1 MKRHLISAIIMIAF
15 YGELK
20 AQQAEESHEL
30 DGIQNKEGIDII
42 EVRSA
47 KDLKPFVVDKKGVYS
62 VQDEGT
68 EFIDHNVRYIT
79 QAALEVSMTDR
90 AVISYTDARL
100 RGDTLDIL
108 IHDFDESHAHNF
120 QIRIVG
126 GKYAMLYD
134 FSYPVDEV
142 NRKIETLS
150 SKLILNTGSFR
161 KGESVRGYV
170 EYSGKCEQGCEYT
183 PGLIVVRGNF
193 MVSIR

>member
-15 YGELK
+15 YGELN

-47 KDLKPFVVDKKGVYS
+47 KDMKPFVVDKKGVYS

-90 AVISYTDARL
+90 AVISYADARL

-134 FSYPVDEV
+134 FH
-142 NRKIETLS
+142 TL
-150 SKLILNTGSFR
+150 
-161 KGESVRGYV
+161 
-170 EYSGKCEQGCEYT
+170 
-183 PGLIVVRGNF
+183 
-193 MVSIR
+193 